1 MTRPFPSK
9 TDVARLRKAWEDAY
23 AADTAALVDAYA
35 ATNAAR
41 VAYFTAFY
49 AQSTDG
55 CKCNMCDRH
64 RATLAAVKPGKKKS
78 R

>member
-9 TDVARLRKAWEDAY
+9 ADVARLRKAWEDAY

-55 CKCNMCDRH
+55 PR
-64 RATLAAVKPGKKKS
+64 
-78 R
+78 